1 MASTRTFLQLQ
12 NESLGDDFDALKYR
26 EQVKVW
32 INQAVGKIARR
43 VQLIRPLQGTAALN
57 TVAGQAGYTLPADDA
72 RVLSLREP
80 ALARPLEPVSIDAID
95 EQQSS
100 SSSRG
105 SPQLYALFGGQI
117 VLYPIPDAVYALE
130 QRYERDSTVL
140 VADGDTLPLPD
151 AYGDLPVTWTRARLF
166 EAEDDAEMATYW
178 QGRFDREFVELR
190 SDVGR
195 ENRGRRRRLPSMWD
209 QPAPGPRFQRP

>member
-12 NESLGDDFDALKYR
+12 NESLADDFDALKYR

-32 INQAVGKIARR
+32 INQAVGKVARR
-43 VQLIRPLQGTAALN
+43 VALIRPLQGTATIN
-57 TVAGQAGYTLPADDA
+57 TVAGQASYTLPTDDA
-72 RVLSLREP
+72 RPLSVREP
-80 ALARPLEPVSIDAID
+80 SLARPLEPVSIGDID
-95 EQQSS
+95 ERQSA

-105 SPQLYALFGGQI
+105 SPEVYALYAGALVFFP
-117 VLYPIPDAVYALE
+117 VPDKVYVLE
-130 QRYERDSTVL
+130 QRYERDSTTL

-151 AYGDLPVTWTRARLF
+151 PYADLPITFTRARLF

-178 QGRFDREFVELR
+178 QSRFDRELAELR

-195 ENRGRRRRLPSMWD
+195 ENRGRRRQLPSMWD
-209 QPAPGPRFQRP
+209 QPAPAPRFQRP